1 MMVFYK
7 IIKHIVQE
15 KIMCYFLRELYD
27 VLFRKAH
34 TQVISPFSWPLTLNW
49 QKMFSTL
56 LQPLQLKQWF
66 STWCSVE
73 HKIYLSIFKGFWK
86 IIAEQILQNYVQLG
100 GVWKNIYTIFTSCF
114 FKPSLLLSTFNNIKG
129 CLSKCTK
136 SPFTGHLVI
145 QQEFFKK

>member
-1 MMVFYK
+1 MVFYK

-73 HKIYLSIFKGFWK
+73 HKRSLSIFKDFLKRKPCWTD
-86 IIAEQILQNYVQLG
+86 LQNYVQLC
-100 GVWKNIYTIFTSCF
+100 GVWKNIDTFCTSWF
-114 FKPSLLLSTFNNIKG
+114 LKPSVVLSTFNNIKG

-136 SPFTGHLVI
+136 SPFTGHLII